1 MSTPKKAKVTPN
13 ILKSI
18 GPANNLA
25 DAYNAILSDLEDP
38 NLFNAYYVNRPDSP
52 IEEIKNRIIL
62 SQTPVKILFA
72 GQPRSG
78 KTTELFRLIKELEDR
93 CFIVYYSVYRDMEA
107 ADLKYE
113 DLLLLSAIKLSEEAI
128 ERKIKIDKDVI
139 KLLTD
144 WFVQISS
151 EVVET
156 KIKEKKRELD
166 LGAKLKFMVAKLGGG
181 FKTSSEVRTEIR
193 NKLEPKVGEIIEKI
207 DILSANI
214 KNETHKDPLLIID
227 DLEKV
232 DLKVAKDIF
241 FGHAQT
247 LGKPNLKII
256 FLFSKSMTYTN
267 EGRLVA
273 SQLSS
278 PIHIPNIMTTNRE
291 DGPYNPGLQL
301 LKQIILKRLEQYLFE
316 DDAFDY
322 LFKTSNGV
330 LSDLFSIIA
339 GASITAISKGRNRI
353 TWDDVDFQFKLL
365 TDQFRR
371 AIREEY
377 YPTLAQVHN
386 EKRTDNNEHLWD
398 MLHILAVL
406 EYRDEKGIYYDVH
419 PAVVPLLQ
427 EKKLKHT
434 L

>member
-18 GPANNLA
+18 EPANNLA
-25 DAYNAILSDLEDP
+25 EAFNAVLIDLEDRSI
-38 NLFNAYYVNRPDSP
+38 FDAYYVNRPDSP

-72 GQPRSG
+72 GQSKSG
-78 KTTELFRLIKELEDR
+78 KTTELLRLRKELEDK
-93 CFIVYYSVYRDMEA
+93 CFIVYYSVYRDMEP
-107 ADLKYE
+107 ADLKYQ

-128 ERKIKIDKDVI
+128 QRKIKIDKDVT

-144 WFVQISS
+144 WFVQISG
-151 EVVET
+151 EVFET
-156 KIKEKKRELD
+156 KTKKKEKG
-166 LGAKLKFMVAKLGGG
+166 LGLGVNFEFLVAKLELG
-181 FKTSSEVRTEIR
+181 FKTSAEVRTEIR
-193 NKLEPKVGEIIEKI
+193 KKLEPKVGEIVEKI
-207 DILSANI
+207 DILSETI
-214 KNETHKDPLLIID
+214 KSETKKDPLLIID

-232 DLKVAKDIF
+232 DLEVAKDIF
-241 FGHAQT
+241 YGHAQT
-247 LGKPNLKII
+247 LGKPNIKTI

-273 SQLSS
+273 SQLSD
-278 PIHIPNIMTTNRE
+278 PIHLPNIMTTDRE
-291 DGPYNPGLQL
+291 GRPHDKGLGL
-301 LKQIILKRLEQYLFE
+301 LRQIILTRMDKELFE
-316 DDAFDY
+316 SDAFDY

-330 LSDLFSIIA
+330 LSDLFSVVA
-339 GASITAISKGRNRI
+339 GACITAISKGESKI
-353 TWDDVDFQFKLL
+353 TWDDVDMHFKLL

-371 AIREEY
+371 VIREEC
-377 YPTLAQVHN
+377 YPTLAQIHK
-386 EKRTDNNEHLWD
+386 EKEAKNDEHLSK

-406 EYRDEKGIYYDVH
+406 EYRDEKGIYYDIH

-427 EKKLKHT
+427 EKKLIHS